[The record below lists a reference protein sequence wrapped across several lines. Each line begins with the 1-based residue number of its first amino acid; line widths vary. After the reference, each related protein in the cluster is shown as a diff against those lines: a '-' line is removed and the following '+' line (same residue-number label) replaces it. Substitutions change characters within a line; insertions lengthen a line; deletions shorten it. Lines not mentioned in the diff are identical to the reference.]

1 MQDVRFPATLE
12 SAGLN
17 PAPIKRMDALIEA
30 QIAEGHYPGAQYA
43 IARHGRLVATR
54 SFGKARL
61 TPDGAARPDTL
72 WLMFSN
78 TKVVT
83 ATALWTL
90 FEEGAFRF
98 TDRMADHVP
107 EFARN
112 GKGDIT
118 ILEIITH
125 RGGYPNAVVPPEAWA
140 DHQRLRET
148 VCNFTLE
155 WTPGSRMHY
164 HGASAHWTL
173 AVLMEALTGQD
184 FRDVIRAR
192 VMQPLGLAQ
201 DLLVGVPAELLDR
214 CADMHE
220 PIDGGGVA
228 PMTERNTPAHRGAG
242 APGGGGYATAPAMAM
257 LYQMMLEGGTLN
269 GVRIVSRRTLEYAI
283 RDWTGDL
290 VDGNQGVPMNRGLG
304 PYLRGTKPTS
314 SHGAIAHP
322 RVFGHGGAGSSQ
334 VWADPESGVSFAYL
348 SNCRMPETW
357 HGRRMDT
364 ISSFVHAAIE

>member
-1 MQDVRFPATLE
+1 MQEYASPATLQGV
-12 SAGLN
+12 GLN
-17 PAPIKRMDALIEA
+17 PAPIERMDALIEA
-30 QIAEGHYPGAQYA
+30 QIAEGRYPGAQYA

-54 SFGKARL
+54 TFGKARL
-61 TPDGAARPDTL
+61 APDSEAKPDTL

-90 FEEGAFRF
+90 FDEGAFRF

-118 ILEIITH
+118 ILQIITH
-125 RGGYPNAVVPPEAWA
+125 RGGYPNATVPLEAWA
-140 DHQRLRET
+140 DHQRLREA

-192 VMQPLGLAQ
+192 VMQPLGLDQ
-201 DLLVGVPAELLDR
+201 DLFVGVPADVLGR

-220 PIDGGGVA
+220 PAEHGGVTA
-228 PMTERNTPAHRGAG
+228 SADRNTPAHRAAG
-242 APGGGGYATAPAMAM
+242 VPGGGGYGTAPAMAM
-257 LYQMMLEGGTLN
+257 LYQMMLEGGRLN
-269 GVRIVSRRTLEYAI
+269 GVRVVSRRTLEYAI

-314 SHGAIAHP
+314 SHGAIANP

-334 VWADPESGVSFAYL
+334 VWADPDSGVSFAYF
-348 SNCRMPETW
+348 SNCRMPEIW

>member
-1 MQDVRFPATLE
+1 MQEYAPKATLE
-12 SAGLN
+12 DAGLN
-17 PAPIKRMDALIEA
+17 PAPIARMDALIEA
-30 QIAEGHYPGAQYA
+30 QIAEGRYPGAQYA
-43 IARHGRLVATR
+43 IARHGRLIATGT
-54 SFGKARL
+54 FGRARL
-61 TPDGAARPDTL
+61 GAGGEAKPDTL
-72 WLMFSN
+72 WLMYSN

-83 ATALWTL
+83 AVALWTL

-112 GKGDIT
+112 GKQDIT

-125 RGGYPNAVVPPEAWA
+125 RGGFPNAVVPPEARE
-140 DHQRLRET
+140 DHKRLREV

-164 HGASAHWTL
+164 HGGSAHWAL
-173 AVLMEALTGQD
+173 AVLMEALTGKD

-192 VMQPLGLAQ
+192 VIQPLGLAD
-201 DLLVGVPAELLDR
+201 DLYVGVPASAMSR

-220 PIDGGGVA
+220 PAADGVA
-228 PMTERNTPAHRGAG
+228 PITDTNRPGHRAAG
-242 APGGGGYATAPAMAM
+242 VPGGGGYGTAPAMAM

-269 GVRIVSRRTLEYAI
+269 GVRVVSRRTLEYAI
-283 RDWTGDL
+283 RDWTGEL
-290 VDGNQGVPMNRGLG
+290 VDGQQGVPMNRGLG

-334 VWADPESGVSFAYL
+334 VWGDPESGVSFAYF
-348 SNCRMPETW
+348 SNCRMQEDW

>member
-1 MQDVRFPATLE
+1 MQEYAPPTTIE
-12 SAGLN
+12 EAGLR
-17 PAPIKRMDALIEA
+17 PEPIARMDALIDA
-30 QIAEGHYPGAQYA
+30 QIAEGRYPGAQYA

-54 SFGKARL
+54 TFGKARL
-61 TPDGAARPDTL
+61 AARGEAKPDTL

-83 ATALWTL
+83 AAALWTL

-125 RGGYPNAVVPPEAWA
+125 RAGYPNAAVPPEAWA
-140 DHQRLRET
+140 DHKRLREA

-155 WTPGSRMHY
+155 WTPSSRMHY

-173 AVLMEALTGQD
+173 AVLMEALTGKD
-184 FRDVIRAR
+184 FRDVIRQR
-192 VMQPLGLAQ
+192 VTQPLGLDE
-201 DLLVGVPAELLDR
+201 DLHVGVPASAQSR

-220 PIDGGGVA
+220 PSDSGVTLTA
-228 PMTERNTPAHRGAG
+228 DRSLPEFRAAG
-242 APGGGGYATAPAMAM
+242 VPGGGGFATAPAMAA
-257 LYQMMLEGGTLN
+257 LYQMMLEGGALN
-269 GVRIVSRRTLEYAI
+269 GTRIVSRRTLEYAI
-283 RDWTGDL
+283 RDWTGDM
-290 VDGNQGVPMNRGLG
+290 VDGNQGVPMHRGLG

-314 SHGAIAHP
+314 SHGAIANA

-334 VWADPESGVSFAYL
+334 CWGDPESGVSFAYF
-348 SNCRMPETW
+348 SNCRMPEAW

-364 ISSFVHAAIE
+364 ISSFVHAAIL

>member
-1 MQDVRFPATLE
+1 
-12 SAGLN
+12 
-17 PAPIKRMDALIEA
+17 
-30 QIAEGHYPGAQYA
+30 YA
-43 IARHGRLVATR
+43 IARHGRVVATR

-61 TPDGAARPDTL
+61 APDGDAQPDTL

-112 GKGDIT
+112 GKGEVT
-118 ILEIITH
+118 LLQIITH
-125 RGGYPNAVVPPEAWA
+125 RGGFPNAAVPPEARE
-140 DHQRLRET
+140 DHARLRDV
-148 VCNFTLE
+148 VCNFSLE

-164 HGASAHWTL
+164 HGLSAHWTL
-173 AVLMEALTGQD
+173 AVLIEAITGQD

-192 VMQPLGLAQ
+192 VTAPLGLEQ
-201 DLLVGVPAELLDR
+201 DVMVGVAADAQGR

-220 PIDGGGVA
+220 PRADGGGVA
-228 PMTERNTPAHRGAG
+228 ASVETNTPAWRAAG
-242 APGGGGYATAPAMAM
+242 TPGGGGYGTAPAMAT
-257 LYQMMLEGGTLN
+257 LYQMMLEGGSLN
-269 GVRIVSRRTLEYAI
+269 GTRIVSRRTLDYAI

-290 VDGNQGVPMNRGLG
+290 VDGMQGVPMNRGLG
-304 PYLRGTKPTS
+304 PYLRGTKPGS
-314 SHGAIAHP
+314 SHGAIGHP

-334 VWADPESGVSFAYL
+334 VWGDPESGVSFAFF
-348 SNCRMPETW
+348 SNCRQSEAW

-364 ISSFVHAAIE
+364 ISSFVHAAIV

>member
-1 MQDVRFPATLE
+1 MQEHAPTGTLQA
-12 SAGLN
+12 AGLD
-17 PAPIKRMDALIEA
+17 PAPIGRMDALIEQ
-30 QIAEGHYPGAQYA
+30 QIADGHYPGAQYA
-43 IARHGRLVATR
+43 IARHGRLLATR
-54 SFGKARL
+54 TFGKAHLRA
-61 TPDGAARPDTL
+61 DGAATPDTL

-83 ATALWTL
+83 AVALWTL

-107 EFARN
+107 EFARH

-118 ILEIITH
+118 LLEIITH
-125 RGGYPNAVVPPEAWA
+125 RGGFPNATVPQEAWA
-140 DHQRLRET
+140 DHALLRRA
-148 VCNFTLE
+148 VCDFTLE

-164 HGASAHWTL
+164 HGASAHWAL

-184 FRDVIRAR
+184 FRETIRAR
-192 VMQPLGLAQ
+192 VTQPLGL
-201 DLLVGVPAELLDR
+201 DRNLLVGVPADHLPR

-220 PIDGGGVA
+220 PAGADGVA
-228 PMTERNTPAHRGAG
+228 PMADRNTDAHRAAG
-242 APGGGGYATAPAMAM
+242 VPGGGGYATAPAMAM
-257 LYQMMLEGGTLN
+257 LYQMMLEGGALN
-269 GVRIVSRRTLEYAI
+269 GVRVVSRRTLEYAI

-304 PYLRGTKPTS
+304 PYLRGSKPTS
-314 SHGAIAHP
+314 SHGAIASP

-334 VWADPESGVSFAYL
+334 VWADPDSGLSFAYF
-348 SNCRMPETW
+348 SNCRKPETW